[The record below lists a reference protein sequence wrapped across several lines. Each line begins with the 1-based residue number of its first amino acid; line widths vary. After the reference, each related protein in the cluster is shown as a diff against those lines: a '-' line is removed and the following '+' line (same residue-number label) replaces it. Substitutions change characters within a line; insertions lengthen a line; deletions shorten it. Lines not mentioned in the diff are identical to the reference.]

1 MEWID
6 GGGDRPIC
14 WFSGPAGFGKS
25 AVAQAIADQCDTAH
39 TLAASFFFS
48 RGAGSRARITG
59 LIPTLS
65 YQLTLSIPDTKSSIQ
80 DILQSDPT
88 IPYQSLEDQFQKL
101 IVNPVRTLNE
111 PIGTMVI
118 VIDALDECDDKA
130 GIEQFIENLLRASR
144 DLPFLFFMTGRAE
157 NHIIRWFA
165 PPEIHSTTY
174 CLALQEF
181 DAHRDIHKF
190 LQSRFSTILR
200 QNPRLFQGV
209 QPPWPSVEDVER
221 LVEKSSGL
229 FIFASTLV
237 DFVTDGRDAP
247 QEKLKSVLSTH
258 AGLDPLYKQ
267 VFSAAPAINCFG
279 RVIGTIMLVRDQLSI
294 DAIGRLLQ
302 ITTAEVLQTLLA
314 IQSILSIP
322 DGNDEPVRIL
332 HASLRDFLTD
342 KKRSGDYFIDPPIRH
357 TSITADC
364 LKIMTEDAKEN
375 KLAHN
380 EATLYACQNWC
391 HHLHAALI
399 EEDKTHLLNSMTSAS
414 LTSYLQNF
422 KSQSIGYWVN
432 TLLHVPNSAH
442 VINSLEEIIL
452 CLKQLRNCP
461 RGLREIVKAVKK
473 IAEKGSIFASRNR

>member
-1 MEWID
+1 MAFSGAVHTVVKDTIFNDYSKNHTEINHNYGAEYDHFCCVILSIMQPLGFGPGELFQKFVVPNAAHNRGGSRTRCLEGTREDVIAKIMEWID

-80 DILQSDPT
+80 HILQSDPT
-88 IPYQSLEDQFQKL
+88 IPHQSLEDQFQKL

-165 PPEIHSTTY
+165 PPEIHSMTY

-181 DAHRDIHKF
+181 NAHRDIHKF

-237 DFVTDGRDAP
+237 DFVTDGRDTP
-247 QEKLKSVLSTH
+247 QES
-258 AGLDPLYKQ
+258 
-267 VFSAAPAINCFG
+267 
-279 RVIGTIMLVRDQLSI
+279 
-294 DAIGRLLQ
+294 
-302 ITTAEVLQTLLA
+302 
-314 IQSILSIP
+314 
-322 DGNDEPVRIL
+322 
-332 HASLRDFLTD
+332 
-342 KKRSGDYFIDPPIRH
+342 
-357 TSITADC
+357 
-364 LKIMTEDAKEN
+364 
-375 KLAHN
+375 
-380 EATLYACQNWC
+380 
-391 HHLHAALI
+391 
-399 EEDKTHLLNSMTSAS
+399 
-414 LTSYLQNF
+414 
-422 KSQSIGYWVN
+422 
-432 TLLHVPNSAH
+432 
-442 VINSLEEIIL
+442 
-452 CLKQLRNCP
+452 
-461 RGLREIVKAVKK
+461 
-473 IAEKGSIFASRNR
+473 